1 MRRRIVE
8 VKSKYK
14 QFFGFEKEPF
24 SADIAI
30 KEIMQTNE
38 LSAAKNRFEYATDL
52 GAVYL
57 LTGEIG
63 SGKSTT
69 IRYLLS
75 QLHPSEYKMIYVTAT
90 TGSILELYR
99 LIMGQLGM
107 KLAGMSR
114 AAMTGQIKHEVLE
127 LINGKKKNTVLVID
141 EASLLRLEVFAELH
155 TLCQF
160 EMDSKPYLPMVLAGQ
175 SNLIDKL
182 RYPGCMPLASR
193 VVAKSHFTGSDR
205 QQMQDYLLHHLSIAG
220 IKTCCSMILP
230 LPASI
235 KVRQVSSES
244 KSSGTGCTH
253 CRCNA
258 KNKDGQCRARSHCR
272 I

>member
-1 MRRRIVE
+1 VE

-141 EASLLRLEVFAELH
+141 EASLPI
-155 TLCQF
+155 C
-160 EMDSKPYLPMVLAGQ
+160 
-175 SNLIDKL
+175 
-182 RYPGCMPLASR
+182 RYPQTRGENLT
-193 VVAKSHFTGSDR
+193 KF
-205 QQMQDYLLHHLSIAG
+205 
-220 IKTCCSMILP
+220 
-230 LPASI
+230 
-235 KVRQVSSES
+235 SE
-244 KSSGTGCTH
+244 
-253 CRCNA
+253 
-258 KNKDGQCRARSHCR
+258 
-272 I
+272 

>member
-1 MRRRIVE
+1 ME

-220 IKTCCSMILP
+220 IKNMLFDDTAITGIHQGSAGIFRKANHLARGALIAAAMQKKKTVNAEHVRIA
-230 LPASI
+230 ASEI
-235 KVRQVSSES
+235 F
-244 KSSGTGCTH
+244 
-253 CRCNA
+253 
-258 KNKDGQCRARSHCR
+258 
-272 I
+272 